1 MSEWDDDTGTS
12 FSQSNYQGGEDYQ
25 QSDSDN
31 RRGGGGFRGRGGR
44 GGRGFRG
51 GRGGGFGGRENG
63 EENGDDFT
71 ANSNSF
77 GNGFG
82 DGERGGFRGRG
93 RGSRGGRGGR
103 GGGRNGGDENG
114 EENGFGGRG
123 GGGFKSR
130 NRNADDENNCDGG
143 DDQVKTEKPR
153 ELYIPPAPT
162 EDENEMFG
170 SGISSGINFDK
181 FDDIQVKVTG
191 ENPPKPITSFSESG
205 LRDYLLNNVRKSNYS
220 KPTPIQKY
228 AIPTIMDK
236 RDLMACAQTGSGKT
250 AAFLLPIINTL
261 LNDNDDMITGNPF
274 VVIIAPTRELAL
286 QIFNEARKFAL
297 GTVLKV
303 CVAYGGTAT
312 RHQMDNL
319 NNGCH
324 ILVATPGRLLDF
336 VDKQAVTFERI
347 KFVVLDEA
355 DRMLDMGFMPSV
367 EKMMH
372 HETMRP
378 KEARQTLMFSATFP
392 AEIQE
397 LAGQFLN
404 NYIFVAVG
412 IVGGASTDVEQTIH
426 QVTRFQ
432 KRKKLEELLESS
444 EPKGTLVFVETKRNA
459 DYLASL
465 LSETK
470 FPTTSIHGDRLQRER
485 EEALRD
491 FKSGKMYIL
500 IATSVAA
507 RGLDIKNVSH
517 VVNYDLPK
525 SIDDYVHRIGRTGRV
540 GNKGRATSF
549 YDMEADAGIAAD
561 LVKILTQAEQNVP
574 DFLEGM
580 STGGASFGGGNQ
592 FGGQDIRSRDTGGSR
607 TDAQPAQME
616 QEEDWD

>member
-1 MSEWDDDTGTS
+1 M
-12 FSQSNYQGGEDYQ
+12 
-25 QSDSDN
+25 
-31 RRGGGGFRGRGGR
+31 
-44 GGRGFRG
+44 
-51 GRGGGFGGRENG
+51 
-63 EENGDDFT
+63 
-71 ANSNSF
+71 
-77 GNGFG
+77 
-82 DGERGGFRGRG
+82 
-93 RGSRGGRGGR
+93 
-103 GGGRNGGDENG
+103 
-114 EENGFGGRG
+114 
-123 GGGFKSR
+123 
-130 NRNADDENNCDGG
+130 
-143 DDQVKTEKPR
+143 KTEKPR

-181 FDDIQVKVTG
+181 FDEIKVNVTG
-191 ENPPKPITSFSESG
+191 ENPPSPIKSFSDSG
-205 LRDYLLNNVRKSNYS
+205 LRDYLLQNVRKSHYT

-250 AAFLLPIINTL
+250 AAFLLPMINTL
-261 LNDNDDMITGNPF
+261 LNDNDDMVPGNPF

-297 GTVLKV
+297 GTILKV

-312 RHQMDNL
+312 RHQMDNIQ
-319 NNGCH
+319 NGCH

-336 VDKQAVTFERI
+336 VDKQAVTFERV

-367 EKMMH
+367 EKMMN

-378 KEARQTLMFSATFP
+378 KEERQTLMFSATFP

-426 QVTRFQ
+426 MVSKFQ
-432 KRKKLEELLESS
+432 KRKKLEELLEADD
-444 EPKGTLVFVETKRNA
+444 PTGTLVFVETKRNA

-491 FKSGKMYIL
+491 FKSGKMFIL

-507 RGLDIKNVSH
+507 RGLDIKNVAH
-517 VVNYDLPK
+517 VINYDLPK

-549 YDMEADAGIAAD
+549 YDMEADAAIAPD
-561 LVKILTQAEQNVP
+561 LVKILTQAGQQVP
-574 DFLEGM
+574 DFLEGLGGG
-580 STGGASFGGGNQ
+580 SFGGASQ
-592 FGGQDIRSRDTGGSR
+592 FGGRDIRSRDTGGAR
-607 TDAQPAQME
+607 IDAQPKQME
-616 QEEDWD
+616 PEEDWD